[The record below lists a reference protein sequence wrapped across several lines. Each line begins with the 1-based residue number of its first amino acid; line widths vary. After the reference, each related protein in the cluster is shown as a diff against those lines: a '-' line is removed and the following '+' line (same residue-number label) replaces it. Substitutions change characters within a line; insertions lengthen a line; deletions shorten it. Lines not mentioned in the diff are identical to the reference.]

1 MPSGVSSLG
10 VYTALGT
17 GAHPL
22 GDINGFAA
30 RGLVSCSRT
39 PHCLQGGYSF
49 RIFQGV
55 GGTCHPE
62 EASCARAPTEG
73 ASHQILSQMDFFP
86 GLNNFVLPSKKQRRC
101 RRRPWGAAALPS
113 PGPSPASG
121 CVLVS
126 LPSSREASK
135 GV

>member
-17 GAHPL
+17 GDHPL

-30 RGLVSCSRT
+30 RGLVSCSCT

-62 EASCARAPTEG
+62 EASCARSPTEG

-86 GLNNFVLPSKKQRRC
+86 GLNNFVLPSKKQTLAASPLGSSSSAFP
-101 RRRPWGAAALPS
+101 RPQPCVRVCPRQPS
-113 PGPSPASG
+113 FQ
-121 CVLVS
+121 L
-126 LPSSREASK
+126 R

>member
-1 MPSGVSSLG
+1 M
-10 VYTALGT
+10 
-17 GAHPL
+17 
-22 GDINGFAA
+22 
-30 RGLVSCSRT
+30 C
-39 PHCLQGGYSF
+39 
-49 RIFQGV
+49 
-55 GGTCHPE
+55 TCPN
-62 EASCARAPTEG
+62 SG

-86 GLNNFVLPSKKQRRC
+86 GLNNFVLPSKKQRRWW
-101 RRRPWGAAALPS
+101 RHPWGAAALPS